1 MRQLNVHYERWLPG
15 PALEGLP
22 EHRRRVDH
30 RRGFWGK
37 IITADQACQD
47 RSLQVADRSDA
58 FTPVHRNFRKV
69 NNL

>member
-1 MRQLNVHYERWLPG
+1 MRQLNVHYGRGLPG

-30 RRGFWGK
+30 RRGFSGK
-37 IITADQACQD
+37 IITADQACQE
-47 RSLQVADRSDA
+47 RALQAADRSDA